1 MIPFSIML
9 LAQDGTP
16 TTTPGTTTGTP
27 IGTTGA
33 PAPAPGLLDGLVSM
47 APPLLL
53 CFGVFYLIV
62 LRPEQKQKKLR
73 LAMLADMKKGDKVVT
88 NSGLYGSIVQIQ
100 DGIVTL
106 QVADNVRMRYALSAI
121 QTVLAD
127 EDKKEDAKAS

>member
-1 MIPFSIML
+1 MIPSLFMFL
-9 LAQDGTP
+9 VQDGAQTAPSTP
-16 TTTPGTTTGTP
+16 AAPGA
-27 IGTTGA
+27 A
-33 PAPAPGLLDGLVSM
+33 PAAGAEPGIFDLFKGMGV
-47 APPLLL
+47 PLLL

-73 LAMLADMKKGDKVVT
+73 LAMLADMKKGDKVIT

-127 EDKKEDAKAS
+127 EDKKEDSRAS

>member
-1 MIPFSIML
+1 MILSSLFLSL
-9 LAQDGTP
+9 VQD
-16 TTTPGTTTGTP
+16 
-27 IGTTGA
+27 GA
-33 PAPAPGLLDGLVSM
+33 PASGAQGAPGTPGATGPAPSMFDSLLSM

-73 LAMLADMKKGDKVVT
+73 LSMLADMKKGDKVIT

-100 DGIVTL
+100 DGVVTL

-121 QTVLAD
+121 QSVLAD
-127 EDKKEDAKAS
+127 EDKKEDTKSS